1 MPASRPPYAAEF
13 REQMVELARAGR
25 GLKQLSREFG
35 VSANAIRNWVHRAGG
50 EAARCGSVAAG
61 AGESVPLSTAERQE
75 LVELRRR
82 LKQVQMERDILA
94 KATAWFAAK
103 SERTSTASSNS

>member
-1 MPASRPPYAAEF
+1 MPNSKPPYPAQF

-35 VSANAIRNWVHRAGG
+35 VSANAIRIWVQRSEGDAPPAAARGG
-50 EAARCGSVAAG
+50 EPI
-61 AGESVPLSTAERQE
+61 PLSAAERQE
-75 LVELRRR
+75 LIELRRR

-94 KATAWFAAK
+94 KATAWFAVK
-103 SERTSTASSNS
+103 SERTSTTSSNS

>member
-1 MPASRPPYAAEF
+1 MPNSKPPYPAQF

-35 VSANAIRNWVHRAGG
+35 VSANAIRMWMQRADGDASPAMSRAG
-50 EAARCGSVAAG
+50 EQA
-61 AGESVPLSTAERQE
+61 PLSASERQE

-82 LKQVQMERDILA
+82 LKQVPMERDILA
-94 KATAWFAAK
+94 KATAWFAGK
-103 SERTSTASSNS
+103 SERTSTTSSNS

>member
-1 MPASRPPYAAEF
+1 MPNSKPPYPAQF

-35 VSANAIRNWVHRAGG
+35 VSANAIRIWIQRSDGDGPPATARAG
-50 EAARCGSVAAG
+50 EQA
-61 AGESVPLSTAERQE
+61 PLSAAERHE

-94 KATAWFAAK
+94 KATAWFAGK
-103 SERTSTASSNS
+103 SERTSTTSSNS